1 MRKSTIES
9 RDTIMGTGTHEEE
22 QMADSYDRS
31 ESAGGAGFMMGL
43 LAGTVLGA
51 GLGMLLAPSAG
62 SELRGQL
69 GERARNLGNI
79 AADQYKKA
87 GEAAN
92 DWAGR
97 GREMVDRAREAVSR
111 GAQEARGYATGTT
124 GSAFGGSTGT
134 AGSSNG
140 PAGGGN
146 EFGRP

>member
-1 MRKSTIES
+1 
-9 RDTIMGTGTHEEE
+9 MGTGTHEEE

-97 GREMVDRAREAVSR
+97 VGLLFALEPVFALLFALTLGGEHFDLRWWAGAALILGAVALVEWR
-111 GAQEARGYATGTT
+111 QEGAASGEG
-124 GSAFGGSTGT
+124 
-134 AGSSNG
+134 AGNG
-140 PAGGGN
+140 LLRKA
-146 EFGRP
+146 